1 MKIWKL
7 TPIDLSHRDWE
18 TSKYSGEIIVRAESE
33 ERVRKFL
40 TDKLC
45 MAATKPPGDE
55 IPKNPWSQHSPLVS
69 AVEVKDES
77 YPKTGKEEIL
87 DPEEARCYNDA

>member
-1 MKIWKL
+1 MTIWKL
-7 TPIDLSHRDWE
+7 TPIDLKHHDWE
-18 TSKYSGEIIVRAESE
+18 ASKFDREIIVRAESE
-33 ERVRKFL
+33 ERARKFL
-40 TDKLC
+40 TDRLYR
-45 MAATKPPGDE
+45 AATKSSPGD
-55 IPKNPWSQHSPLVS
+55 KVRTSPWSQPALVS